1 MPTTSTTKST
11 PPSHDTPSARIDQ
24 GVATKEVRA
33 HEHARHRT
41 KERRE
46 HALTKERK
54 EKAAALSM
62 ESWDGEEPKEA
73 RSAQE
78 GAPRTPVQALG
89 PELGSGHD
97 VRSSFTELTLGDLIS
112 KPRRPKAKQL
122 DFEVIPPIRAVIALD
137 DAEADEPWEYI
148 TRASLNDA
156 WKGKSYAQAV
166 ASAILPRYDDSPS
179 DTLLINI
186 QYFQGFLGLH

>member
-54 EKAAALSM
+54 EKAAAVRVLGLKGCHTHAHGARLVRKLSM

-166 ASAILPRYDDSPS
+166 ASAM
-179 DTLLINI
+179 
-186 QYFQGFLGLH
+186 